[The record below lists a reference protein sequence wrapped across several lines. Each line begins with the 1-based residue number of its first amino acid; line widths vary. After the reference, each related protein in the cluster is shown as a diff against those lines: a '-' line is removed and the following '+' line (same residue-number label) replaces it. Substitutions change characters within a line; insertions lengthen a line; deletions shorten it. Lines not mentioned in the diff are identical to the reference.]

1 MATTTAA
8 TTAPARLTT
17 PRFKVLG
24 MIALADGQNVTL
36 DRRQTTSRDWLFEQ
50 GLVQWNS
57 KQKAYLATADGWRA
71 LAANSGNQE
80 VGPELAALIDERTA
94 RTVEVQAEDD
104 EPVEAEPTE
113 TPNDEIAA
121 VLAQA
126 PVRTATAET
135 TPAGKVSKSCSCGKF
150 WAGTTTQPE
159 EGGDLVIEN
168 ERNTGCDAMTTR
180 QFAPG
185 HDAKLVSFLV
195 AAELDGLELH
205 DGEGTSA
212 DAVTMLRNRGLGLL
226 AHKAKRA
233 LEIGLRKAQA
243 AKARA
248 EAKAAKT
255 TAPREVAAKV
265 AKGETTAKK

>member
-80 VGPELAALIDERTA
+80 VSPELAALIDERTT
-94 RTVEVQAEDD
+94 RTVEVE
-104 EPVEAEPTE
+104 VSEPT
-113 TPNDEIAA
+113 TIATDLATMDDEIAK

-126 PVRTATAET
+126 PVRTATAEA
-135 TPAGKVSKSCSCGKF
+135 TPAGKVSKDCSCGKF

-255 TAPREVAAKV
+255 AAPREVAAKV